1 MEWSEFLTALRK
13 ALRKR
18 KWRNKGWLEVVWETL
33 VHWLKPKVRGAVGER
48 VLEGRLKLALRGS
61 GAVVYGPFMLRRGDG
76 AGTSEV
82 DGLVIARTGVFVI
95 EAKTYKGAVE
105 GRAEDENW
113 VQVLG
118 RSRREFQNPL
128 RQNYGHMKDVKRV
141 LGKELAGEVH
151 GVVAFSGEAEFR
163 GTRPVQVM
171 DFGDVAGYVKGFRRG
186 RGLTEGEVAEAKAK
200 MDAAIAEVTPEE
212 KKRHVARLKEMR
224 AQRAQGK
231 RR

>member
-1 MEWSEFLTALRK
+1 MEWSEFLTALQK

-61 GAVVYGPFMLRRGDG
+61 GSVVYGPFMLRRGDG

-82 DGLVIARTGVFVI
+82 DGLVIARTGIFVI

-105 GRAEDENW
+105 GRPEDEQW
-113 VQVLG
+113 VQILG

-141 LGKELAGEVH
+141 VGKGMERAVH

-163 GTRPVQVM
+163 GTRPSAVM
-171 DFGDVAGYVKGFRRG
+171 DFGEVAGYVKNYKGQ
-186 RGLTEGEVAEAKAK
+186 GLTEREVAEAKAK

-212 KKRHVARLKEMR
+212 KKRHVERLKEMR
-224 AQRAQGK
+224 AKKAK
-231 RR
+231 K